1 MARKRMIDP
10 KIWETCYDK
19 NFSTN
24 DFTVLIAA
32 ISSAD
37 DEGRGKISMIERAV
51 GKMLKEKEFLKSLKS
66 LSDTI
71 VIYDNIYY
79 YLTNWC
85 TYQKIDRPT
94 PSKIPVPTN
103 GKSVNTH
110 GLIDEGSTNAH
121 GLITDESLTS
131 HENSSAIRSR
141 SRIESE
147 AEVEKEVKEKEPP
160 PQQQTTKLFA
170 IWGRN
175 PDNGERSKTDN
186 LLKQF
191 GWKLVW
197 DAFHRASEMG
207 KEKKNVAY
215 VRGILTSQD
224 KSVNKFSRGIGAG

>member
-10 KIWETCYDK
+10 KIWDSCYDK
-19 NFSTN
+19 NLTPI

-37 DEGRGKISMIERAV
+37 DEGRGKISMIERSV
-51 GKMLKEKEFLKSLKS
+51 GKMVNEKSLLKSLES

-71 VIYDNIYY
+71 KVYNDNLYY
-79 YLTNWC
+79 MPNWC
-85 TYQKIDRPT
+85 EYQYITRPK
-94 PSKIPVPTN
+94 PSKFPAPTN
-103 GKSVNTH
+103 GKHEPVT
-110 GLIDEGSTNAH
+110 DESRINH

-131 HENSSAIRSR
+131 HENSFAIRSR

-147 AEVEKEVKEKEPP
+147 VEVEKEVKEKEPP

-170 IWGRN
+170 IWGRM
-175 PDNGERSKTDN
+175 PDNGERAKVEN
-186 LLKQF
+186 LLKQH

-224 KSVNKFSRGIGAG
+224 KSINKFSRGIGAG